1 MIQRIQSVWLLLAA
15 LVLSLMFY
23 FDIYKFDTVPATALG
38 IGNDFIA
45 IVLVTLSMVLSL
57 VTLFRYKNRK
67 SQISLS
73 WLNILV
79 CLALQAWL
87 FVAINNAQPD
97 TGAVKG
103 HYWIGTFLPLLT
115 LVLLFMAKAGIR
127 KDEKLVKSLDRLR

>member
-1 MIQRIQSVWLLLAA
+1 
-15 LVLSLMFY
+15 
-23 FDIYKFDTVPATALG
+23 
-38 IGNDFIA
+38 
-45 IVLVTLSMVLSL
+45 
-57 VTLFRYKNRK
+57 LFRYKNRK
-67 SQISLS
+67 SQISFS